1 MNKENIIFHIRSLD
15 QSIVKIMMKGKDV
28 KKSPSPTQIRIVLFL
43 IEHKDDTIS
52 QKDIENHLKLSRATV
67 SDVLNTMEKNG
78 YIKKIASSE
87 DARTNNIVLN
97 DIALEMHKKAEEEIK
112 KINNLLKQNISKEDL
127 DNFIKIIDL
136 MNENLESTTNLQ
148 Y

>member
-43 IEHKDDTIS
+43 IGHNDDTIS

-78 YIKKIASSE
+78 YIKKVASSE
-87 DARTNNIVLN
+87 DARANNIVLN

>member
-43 IEHKDDTIS
+43 IGHNDDTIS